1 MTKSN
6 TQTVPD
12 GWRETTLG
20 DVALIKGGKRLP
32 LGTSL
37 QPTKNLHPYIKATN
51 LTGNRISGVN
61 EYVPDSVYERIKRYI
76 VDADDI
82 VLSTVGTV
90 GLVAKIPKYLHKANL
105 TENCIKIKMQED
117 DVYPDFLY
125 NYLVSRLGQSE
136 IRTNTVGAVQAK
148 LPIYGV
154 QNIRISLPPLQEQKA
169 IASVLS
175 AFDDKIELLREQ
187 NKTLEAMAQ
196 ALFKHWF
203 VDFEFPNEDSKPY
216 KSSGGKMVNSELGE
230 IPDGWRVG
238 EVADEFKITMGQSP
252 RGDTY
257 NEDNIGTLFFQG
269 RAEFGVRFPKAR
281 LYTTEP
287 QRMAEQFDVLLS
299 VRAPVGDI
307 NVASEDCC
315 IGRGL
320 AAINSKYKSYALY
333 KIKSL
338 KKWFDMF
345 ENEGT
350 VFGSMN
356 GNTFREI
363 KVVIPDE
370 KTVIA
375 FEALIHQTD
384 TKIFNNHEQI
394 QALSKTRDTLLPK
407 LMSGDVRVKI

>member
-37 QPTKNLHPYIKATN
+37 QVTKNSHPYIKATN

-61 EYVPDSVYERIKRYI
+61 EYVPDDVYENIKRYI

-90 GLVAKIPKYLHKANL
+90 GLVAQIPKDLHKANL
-105 TENCIKIKMQED
+105 TENCVKIKMQED
-117 DVYPDFLY
+117 NVYPDFLY
-125 NYLVSRLGQSE
+125 NYLVSKLGQSE
-136 IRTNTVGAVQAK
+136 IKTNTVGAVQAK

-154 QNIRISLPPLQEQKA
+154 QNVKISLPSITEQKA
-169 IASVLS
+169 IADVLS
-175 AFDDKIELLREQ
+175 SFDDKIELLREQ

-203 VDFEFPNEDSKPY
+203 VDFEFPNKDGKPY
-216 KSSGGKMVNSELGE
+216 KSSGGKMVDSELGE
-230 IPDGWRVG
+230 IPEGWRVG
-238 EVADEFKITMGQSP
+238 NVGGEFNITMGQSP

-257 NEDNIGTLFFQG
+257 NENGVGTLFFQG

-320 AAINSKYKSYALY
+320 ASVNSKYKSYALY

-338 KKWFDMF
+338 KKWFNMF

-363 KVVIPDE
+363 EVVIPDE
-370 KTVIA
+370 KVIID
-375 FEALIHQTD
+375 FEALANQTD
-384 TKIFNNHEQI
+384 AKFFNNHEQI
-394 QALSKTRDTLLPK
+394 QTLAKMRDTLLPK
-407 LMSGDVRVKI
+407 LMCGDVRVKI